1 MRACKVA
8 QFKVRIVLSVPDL
21 ANTGSFGPCIQSKVR
36 LSPLRC
42 AIWLG
47 ESV

>member
-36 LSPLRC
+36 LSPSVRDL
-42 AIWLG
+42 AG